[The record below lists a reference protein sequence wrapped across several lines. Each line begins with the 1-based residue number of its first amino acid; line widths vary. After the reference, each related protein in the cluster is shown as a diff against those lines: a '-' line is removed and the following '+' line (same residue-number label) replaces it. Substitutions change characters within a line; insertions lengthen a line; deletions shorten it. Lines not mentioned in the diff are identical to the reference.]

1 MPVCDSVT
9 MGACRICGLIVSV
22 IVNVPLV
29 ALILSLSNG
38 TWQLKLFAIPFAV
51 SPVASLVLACTPRG
65 SWFARA
71 ALLLLFLSAVVKGV
85 GAVIAGL
92 GVAAT
97 SDSGTPLGGLGT
109 LVYAIVLG
117 VFLLSATS
125 DLLLFCIEIY
135 RTARPLRGSRLS
147 VFEPL

>member
-1 MPVCDSVT
+1 M
-9 MGACRICGLIVSV
+9 
-22 IVNVPLV
+22 
-29 ALILSLSNG
+29 
-38 TWQLKLFAIPFAV
+38 
-51 SPVASLVLACTPRG
+51 
-65 SWFARA
+65 
-71 ALLLLFLSAVVKGV
+71 
-85 GAVIAGL
+85 IAGL